1 MVLVAHD
8 YDETDS
14 ITHEVKWE
22 DVSIKSWIQDE
33 GCHTP
38 NLSTTMN
45 VNKNVLLARK

>member
-1 MVLVAHD
+1 MLVAHD
-8 YDETDS
+8 YDHTDL

-33 GCHTP
+33 GRHAP

-45 VNKNVLLARK
+45 VKENVLLVRK

>member
-1 MVLVAHD
+1 MLVAHD
-8 YDETDS
+8 YDQTDS

-22 DVSIKSWIQDE
+22 DVSIKSWIEDE
-33 GCHTP
+33 GLHEP